1 MTYGTV
7 QVGRLILRETVD
19 AKADIHAGHGERT
32 LSLSGQESYP
42 PLTVAQLRQ
51 RQEDL
56 MTMRGSI
63 QPIIFRD
70 KSYHNGYYKVVDTG
84 VAATDWQG
92 EVVKFDWTI
101 RAEYI
106 GPDTAT
112 DIESRL
118 TGISRFNDFGQTGA
132 GHWHAPSVGATSYY
146 TSGEQPAGTIVRSTT
161 DGNIN
166 VYSGLPTGINPRW
179 QVSVTDYL
187 KGRSRVIMA
196 GQERTGT
203 NMQSVAPSGSWE
215 LNNGLLKLERRSGGG
230 FTQGVWNG
238 TAWESKNWNV
248 SVGSSATNLG
258 DFDVMAVIRND
269 FEMVTLRLTKSRT
282 PGRTDLDLTLRRGS
296 RFIEGFL
303 QTDFSTTIGVGL
315 NSNEAS
321 TAPAS
326 GGYVVATSNDA
337 DGNRTIFGTA
347 RTFVSQ
353 LTRGGLHKTA
363 TTSLDFYVGSVFAG
377 GSAQTGDA
385 AADLQAQYIGAMA
398 EVTIAVRR

>member
-1 MTYGTV
+1 MSYGNV
-7 QVGRLILRETVD
+7 QVGRVVLRETVD

-32 LSLSGQESYP
+32 ISLVGQESFP
-42 PLTVAQLRQ
+42 PLTLAQLKQ
-51 RQEDL
+51 RQEDV
-56 MTMRGSI
+56 MTMRGTI
-63 QPIIFRD
+63 VPIIFTN
-70 KSYHNGYYKVVDTG
+70 KSEHNGFYFVVDTG
-84 VAATDWQG
+84 VSTVNWQG
-92 EVVKFDWTI
+92 EVVYFDWTI
-101 RAEYI
+101 RAEYV
-106 GPDTAT
+106 GPESAT

-118 TGISRFNDFGQTGA
+118 TGVERFNEFGLSGDK
-132 GHWHAPSVGATSYY
+132 WHAPAIGATAYY
-146 TSGEQPAGTIVRSTT
+146 TGGEQPTATTVRATT

-166 VYSGLPTGINPRW
+166 VYRDLPPATNPRW
-179 QVSVTDYL
+179 QVSVTNYL
-187 KGRSRVIMA
+187 KGRARISLD
-196 GQERTGT
+196 GLERNGT
-203 NMQSVAPSGSWE
+203 NMGQGSGPAGTWE
-215 LNNGLLKLERRSGGG
+215 LSNGLCRIARRSGGG

-238 TAWESKNWNV
+238 TAWESKDWNL

-258 DFDVMAVIRND
+258 DFDVLAVIRND

-296 RFIEGFL
+296 RFVEGYA

-321 TAPAS
+321 SSPAS
-326 GGYVVATSNDA
+326 GGYVVATSNDG

-363 TTSLDFYVGSVFAG
+363 TTALDFYVGSVFNG

-385 AADLQAQYIGAMA
+385 ATDLQTQYIGAMA